1 MSRLDPYWLK
11 EPTVQRL
18 LAAFAAAG
26 IEARFVGGCVRDAL
40 LGIVGG
46 DIDLATPAPPETV
59 IAALKAARIK
69 VLSTGIAHGT
79 VTAIVDRVPV
89 APPSQWPPAPRGQF
103 EITTLRRDIETDGR
117 HAKVAFDA
125 GWNEDAARR
134 DFTINAIY
142 IAPDGTLFDPVGG
155 QADLAAHRVRFV
167 GDAATRIA
175 EDVLRI
181 LRYYRF
187 EARFG
192 SGDGDADARTACRDA
207 AAKLPTLSAERV
219 WRELRGLLPQPN
231 LPRVLGMMDEDGI
244 LAVILPEATRLDRLT
259 SLVRARGDVANPV
272 PNGLLR
278 LAALIDVD
286 RAGANKLAERLRLS
300 IKERKELSNLA
311 KPWPIGADAD
321 AKTQRLAL
329 YRIGRDAFLG
339 IVMLLDAEE
348 KLSGAKLRDM
358 FVNEYEWKHP
368 TFPIGGADIIALGM
382 PPGPRVGRLLTAV
395 KRWWEDGDFTA
406 DRAACLAKLKELAAR
421 T

>member
-1 MSRLDPYWLK
+1 
-11 EPTVQRL
+11 
-18 LAAFAAAG
+18 
-26 IEARFVGGCVRDAL
+26 
-40 LGIVGG
+40 
-46 DIDLATPAPPETV
+46 
-59 IAALKAARIK
+59 
-69 VLSTGIAHGT
+69 
-79 VTAIVDRVPV
+79 
-89 APPSQWPPAPRGQF
+89 
-103 EITTLRRDIETDGR
+103 
-117 HAKVAFDA
+117 
-125 GWNEDAARR
+125 
-134 DFTINAIY
+134 
-142 IAPDGTLFDPVGG
+142 
-155 QADLAAHRVRFV
+155 
-167 GDAATRIA
+167 
-175 EDVLRI
+175 
-181 LRYYRF
+181 
-187 EARFG
+187 
-192 SGDGDADARTACRDA
+192 
-207 AAKLPTLSAERV
+207 
-219 WRELRGLLPQPN
+219 
-231 LPRVLGMMDEDGI
+231 
-244 LAVILPEATRLDRLT
+244 
-259 SLVRARGDVANPV
+259 
-272 PNGLLR
+272 LLR

-421 T
+421 P

>member
-1 MSRLDPYWLK
+1 
-11 EPTVQRL
+11 VQRL

-46 DIDLATPAPPETV
+46 DIDLATPAPPEAV

-69 VLSTGIAHGT
+69 ALSTGIAHGT

-89 APPSQWPPAPRGQF
+89 APPSQWPPPPRGQF

-117 HAKVAFDA
+117 HAKVAFGA
-125 GWNEDAARR
+125 AWAEDAARR

-142 IAPDGTLFDPVGG
+142 LAPDGTLFDPVGG
-155 QADLAAHRVRFV
+155 QADLATHRVRFV
-167 GDAATRIA
+167 GDPTTRIA

-192 SGDGDADARTACRDA
+192 SGDGDPAARAACCA
-207 AAKLPTLSAERV
+207 AVSKLPTLSAERV

-231 LPRVLGMMDEDGI
+231 LPRVLGMMHEDGI

-348 KLSGAKLRDM
+348 KLSGAKLKDM
-358 FVNEYEWKHP
+358 FVNQYEWKHP

-382 PPGPRVGRLLTAV
+382 PPGPRVGRLLAAV
-395 KRWWEDGDFTA
+395 KAWWEDGDFTA